1 MQGHVITKVAKA
13 LVVTNHSMK
22 LAVFLCLYFT
32 YSLFEVKV
40 RSPSENKHPS
50 NLSSQQLL

>member
-13 LVVTNHSMK
+13 LVMTNHSMK

-32 YSLFEVKV
+32 YSLFEGKG
-40 RSPSENKHPS
+40 S
-50 NLSSQQLL
+50 LSK